1 MDVIFAPYF
10 TAHRDPQRKKKQYVP
25 DDFEKIK
32 NWKSDIELL
41 ELDGVIFHD
50 QCSEKWTGKHSS
62 EHIKF
67 WKTPPLTRSCND
79 YRFLA
84 YLATL
89 RFSEVIDKMYEQ
101 EDEGSFV
108 IMTDLFDVRITENP
122 FDFMRTRPKRKIFAT
137 AAISQPAMI
146 TKANY
151 KIVYGERVPDDRP
164 FILGCVLGGQ
174 IPDII
179 KLLQEMKK
187 DFDRV
192 STRHNVNQVVINR
205 NVWKL
210 FDRDEVY
217 LGTPFAHDVK
227 KHTQNHQACIYHEC
241 LR

>member
-25 DDFEKIK
+25 DDLEKIK

-50 QCSEKWTGKHSS
+50 QCSEKWIKKHSS
-62 EHIKF
+62 EYIKF
-67 WKTPPLTRSCND
+67 LKTPPPTRSCND

-84 YLATL
+84 YSTVLQGL
-89 RFSEVIDKMYEQ
+89 EESEDR
-101 EDEGSFV
+101 DSFV

-122 FDFMRTRPKRKIFAT
+122 FDFMRSRPDKKIFAT

-151 KIVYGERVPDDRP
+151 KIVYGEHVPEDRP
-164 FILGCVLGGQ
+164 FILGCVLGGR

-192 STRHNVNQVVINR
+192 SKRHNVNQVVINR

-217 LGTPFAHDVK
+217 LGTPFAHNVK
-227 KHTQNHQACIYHEC
+227 KHTQNHEACIYHEC